1 MHELSLAL
9 EVGRLVENHLRA
21 TPGRLVRVGVKV
33 GLDAGVEPEN
43 LAFCLESVFAG
54 PPFHGAETVL
64 ERVPGDVLRLDFLEV
79 DDGRPD
85 D

>member
-9 EVGRLVENHLRA
+9 EVGRLVEEEMLR
-21 TPGRLVRVGVKV
+21 TPGRLVRVGLLV
-33 GLDAGVEPEN
+33 GQECGVEPAN
-43 LAFCLESVFAG
+43 LAFCLEAVLAY
-54 PPFHGAETVL
+54 PPFSGAPAIMQPVD
-64 ERVPGDVLRLDFLEV
+64 GDILRLDFVEI

>member
-9 EVGRLVENHLRA
+9 EVGRMVEDQLRLC
-21 TPGRLVRVGVKV
+21 PGRVVRVGVKV
-33 GLDAGVEPEN
+33 GLESGIEPDNFE
-43 LAFCLESVFAG
+43 FCLESVFAG
-54 PPFHGAETVL
+54 PPFHGAETVV

-85 D
+85 H